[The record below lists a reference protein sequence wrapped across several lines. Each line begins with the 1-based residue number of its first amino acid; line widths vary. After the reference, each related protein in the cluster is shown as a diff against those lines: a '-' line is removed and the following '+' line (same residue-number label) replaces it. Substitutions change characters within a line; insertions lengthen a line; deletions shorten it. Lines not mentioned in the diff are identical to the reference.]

1 MVITSTAA
9 LLEMTVVSLLK
20 VTQWL
25 QISTQYYL
33 IIILLPLGVEL
44 LSRANMGLFLAG
56 TSGKLLYMQILFV
69 NQEAGYLIT
78 LIKSYFMLSV
88 YATQQPCIYSLTLL
102 AAWQATRLPGS
113 PLRSTTALAK
123 AKNKL
128 ADALFLCM
136 LCFSLD
142 EEGSVIHQ
150 LINFYM
156 ITHLLMG
163 AGEAANRLMD
173 PE

>member
-9 LLEMTVVSLLK
+9 LLEMVAACLLR

-25 QISTQYYL
+25 HISRQYYL
-33 IIILLPLGVEL
+33 IVVLLPLGVEL
-44 LSRANMGLFLAG
+44 LSRANLGLFLAG
-56 TSGKLLYMQILFV
+56 TSGKLLCMQVLFV
-69 NQEAGYLIT
+69 NYEAGYLIT
-78 LIKSYFMLSV
+78 LIKSYFMISV
-88 YATQQPCIYSLTLL
+88 YATQQPCIYSLALL

-113 PLRSTTALAK
+113 PLRSTTPLAK

-128 ADALFLCM
+128 TDALFLGM
-136 LCFSLD
+136 LCFSLE

-150 LINFYM
+150 LVNFYM